1 MPLCPGIC
9 VDVLTRYTTA
19 RPTLSLVDER
29 GHRQTVDEFLRKD
42 PMPHSGA
49 GLVNGRGGLG
59 GFVHGGGGFVNGR
72 GGLGGFVHGGG
83 GFVNGRGGL
92 GGFVHGGGLVN
103 GRVATWRRTA
113 AARDALLQVKARA
126 ALQFVRQAFAEA
138 REARF
143 GDPKAMLIV
152 RCRQDCADY
161 RAALLALMAQE
172 VREEEASGGSDEPSR
187 DEPSADEPPVRVL
200 VAFSGETYPSPLMP
214 RMTSDDLG

>member
-1 MPLCPGIC
+1 M
-9 VDVLTRYTTA
+9 LTRYTTA

-42 PMPHSGA
+42 PMTHSGA

-83 GFVNGRGGL
+83 F
-92 GGFVHGGGLVN
+92 VN

-113 AARDALLQVKARA
+113 AARDALLQAKARA

-143 GDPKAMLIV
+143 EDPKAMLIV

-187 DEPSADEPPVRVL
+187 DEPSGDEPPVRVL
-200 VAFSGETYPSPLMP
+200 VAFSGETYPSPLM
-214 RMTSDDLG
+214 TSDDLG

>member
-1 MPLCPGIC
+1 MLA
-9 VDVLTRYTTA
+9 RYTTA
-19 RPTLSLVDER
+19 RPALSLVDER

-42 PMPHSGA
+42 PTSHSGA

-59 GFVHGGGGFVNGR
+59 GFVHGGGF
-72 GGLGGFVHGGG
+72 
-83 GFVNGRGGL
+83 
-92 GGFVHGGGLVN
+92 VN

-113 AARDALLQVKARA
+113 AARDALLQAKARA

-143 GDPKAMLIV
+143 EDPKAMLIV

-161 RAALLALMAQE
+161 RAALLALMAQD

-187 DEPSADEPPVRVL
+187 DEPSGDEPPVRVL
-200 VAFSGETYPSPLMP
+200 VAFSGETYPSP

>member
-1 MPLCPGIC
+1 
-9 VDVLTRYTTA
+9 VLARYTTA
-19 RPTLSLVDER
+19 RPALSLVDER

-42 PMPHSGA
+42 PTSHSGA
-49 GLVNGRGGLG
+49 GLVNGG
-59 GFVHGGGGFVNGR
+59 GF
-72 GGLGGFVHGGG
+72 
-83 GFVNGRGGL
+83 
-92 GGFVHGGGLVN
+92 VN

-113 AARDALLQVKARA
+113 AARDALLQAKARA

-143 GDPKAMLIV
+143 EDPKAMLIV

-187 DEPSADEPPVRVL
+187 DEPSGDEPPVRVL
-200 VAFSGETYPSPLMP
+200 VAFSGETYPSP